1 MGIAKGGI
9 DGGEI
14 RGIDS
19 GGMRRAFVVAQVALA
34 VVVLTGAGLLIRSFA
49 AIQSVDPGFRTPR
62 VLAATLRFRNTL
74 PRDQRAALYREA
86 MLRIGQLPG
95 VSAVGGISTMFFTGD
110 QAKFGLRAVEGR
122 LPESR
127 EHWTPMSRSTIGG
140 DYFQALGL
148 PLVRGRFFI
157 ARV

>member
-34 VVVLTGAGLLIRSFA
+34 VVLLTGAGLLIRSFVA
-49 AIQSVDPGFRTPR
+49 VQSVDPGFRTSR
-62 VLAATLRFRNTL
+62 VLAATLRFRNSL

-86 MLRIGQLPG
+86 ITGIGQLPG
-95 VSAVGGISTMFFTGD
+95 VTASGASSTLCFSD
-110 QAKFGLRAVEGR
+110 
-122 LPESR
+122 
-127 EHWTPMSRSTIGG
+127 
-140 DYFQALGL
+140 
-148 PLVRGRFFI
+148 
-157 ARV
+157 